1 MRAFILYL
9 KEYWNTT
16 SRPAFLI
23 TLLFVA
29 SLVAANYTVGIE
41 QRIQAFGA
49 WYLSLGGF
57 FLFFSI
63 VLALVWG
70 LQYEWGAKGRPSSS
84 RYFHRDMLKIL
95 VLSALYFSFKMIRW
109 DLTPFLSPFLSPT
122 WSHYALITLQS
133 PLKLALLFIGLLL
146 CRKAGWLEGSTF

>member
-16 SRPAFLI
+16 SRPAFFI

-70 LQYEWGAKGRPSSS
+70 LQYEWGAKGAAASPRNQATSPAPGPA
-84 RYFHRDMLKIL
+84 RYFHPDMGKIL
-95 VLSALYFSFKMIRW
+95 VLSALYF
-109 DLTPFLSPFLSPT
+109 
-122 WSHYALITLQS
+122 
-133 PLKLALLFIGLLL
+133 
-146 CRKAGWLEGSTF
+146 